1 MTAQCLQ
8 TLPHLLGDKAV
19 PSKNH
24 WTKLFPVSPF
34 TEHVFWTLVLVKQL
48 QDPFPRM
55 AAARP
60 EPLRCLSRR
69 LV

>member
-8 TLPHLLGDKAV
+8 TSPDLLGDKAV
-19 PSKNH
+19 PGKNH
-24 WTKLFPVSPF
+24 WTKLLPVSPF
-34 TEHVFWTLVLVKQL
+34 TEHIFWTPVLVKQL
-48 QDPFPRM
+48 QDPCPRM
-55 AAARP
+55 DAARP